1 MALRGR
7 CASASPGRALR
18 ALLAAAVGLVLLTAC
33 GGTGGGETGESA
45 ATAAAR
51 FKGGMEGLR
60 AGVEA
65 GMPPQVVTMTRE
77 SRFEPARLTV
87 PRGATVAW
95 RNEAPAPHTVTAD
108 PARAQSAANV
118 QLPAGAAPFGS
129 ESLAQG
135 QTFTHQF
142 TVAGEYRY
150 VCRIHEAS
158 GMVGTVVVE

>member
-1 MALRGR
+1 
-7 CASASPGRALR
+7 
-18 ALLAAAVGLVLLTAC
+18 VLLTAC
-33 GGTGGGETGESA
+33 GGAGGGETGESA

-65 GMPPQVVTMTRE
+65 ASPQVVMTRE

-87 PRGATVAW
+87 ARGTTVTW

-108 PARAQSAANV
+108 PAQAQTAANV
-118 QLPAGAAPFGS
+118 QLPAGATPFGS
-129 ESLAQG
+129 ESLPQG

-158 GMVGTVVVE
+158 GMVGAVVVE

>member
-1 MALRGR
+1 VAVRRRGMWAQRGR
-7 CASASPGRALR
+7 PLR
-18 ALLAAAVGLVLLTAC
+18 ARLAAAVGLVLLTAC
-33 GGTGGGETGESA
+33 GGGGGETGESA

-65 GMPPQVVTMTRE
+65 GMPPQVVVMTRE

-87 PRGATVAW
+87 ARGTGVAW

-108 PARAQSAANV
+108 PARAQTAGNV
-118 QLPAGAAPFGS
+118 QLPAGAEAFGS